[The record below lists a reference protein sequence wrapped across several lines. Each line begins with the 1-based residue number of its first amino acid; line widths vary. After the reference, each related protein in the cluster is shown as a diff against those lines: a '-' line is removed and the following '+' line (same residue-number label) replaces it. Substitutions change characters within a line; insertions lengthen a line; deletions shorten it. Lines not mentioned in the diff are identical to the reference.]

1 LSSARLTAPCSAR
14 AGCTRRGWTAG
25 CRTRLTWAT
34 GLAER
39 SGPGPGLRAGG
50 GGRGPALGNGGA
62 RPRPGRQQCAVSQRG
77 QSQDPAAPWF
87 HVPRNTTGSGRSVA
101 YRALVRLDRAEA
113 AGPAATTRLSSGAA
127 CHIQLE
133 AQLFFTLWP
142 PRIGRTH
149 LHPRRRPR
157 GPVRHTTMIPLP
169 GCPQSRTQNGT
180 LLDSGCFACSW
191 SANWRSSVAVLEPDD
206 VVQFRG

>member
-1 LSSARLTAPCSAR
+1 VVGRR
-14 AGCTRRGWTAG
+14 AAG
-25 CRTRLTWAT
+25 RDR
-34 GLAER
+34 
-39 SGPGPGLRAGG
+39 PGLPVWPSVLGQGQGQGYGLEAAAAVLRWGTEE
-50 GGRGPALGNGGA
+50 RGLDRVGSNVQFLNVASHKILQRLGFTF
-62 RPRPGRQQCAVSQRG
+62 RS
-77 QSQDPAAPWF
+77 
-87 HVPRNTTGSGRSVA
+87 TTGSGRSVA
-101 YRALVRLDRAEA
+101 YRALVRLDHAEA